1 MNGQEKKV
9 ALITGANRGIG
20 LEVARQLGRAG
31 LHVILTA
38 RNEEK
43 GRAAAASLEGEG
55 LSVDFCRLDLD
66 DPPTMEQT
74 RRWVE
79 EGMGRLDVLI
89 NNAAVSLDRGE
100 ATTQVSENTLRSTF
114 DTNVIG
120 TLQVIQA
127 LLPLFQSGGRIINVS
142 STQGQLS
149 TMEGG
154 QPAYRMGKAALN
166 AMTRILAAEL
176 QDEGITVNSVCPGWV
191 RTEMGSPEAPL
202 SVEEGADT
210 LVWLAIHP
218 EPMPTGK
225 FFRERAEQSW

>member
-1 MNGQEKKV
+1 MTEQAKRV

-20 LEVARQLGRAG
+20 LEVARQLGHAG

-38 RNEEK
+38 RDEEK
-43 GRAAAASLEGEG
+43 GRAATARLEEEG
-55 LSVDFCRLDLD
+55 LSVDFSRLDLC
-66 DPPTMEQT
+66 DPASMEST
-74 RRWVE
+74 RLWLE
-79 EGMGRLDVLI
+79 EKGGRLDVLI
-89 NNAAVSLDRGE
+89 NNAAISLDRGE
-100 ATTQVSENTLRSTF
+100 ATAVVSDTTLRSTF

-127 LLPLFQSGGRIINVS
+127 LLPLMGQGGRILNVS

-166 AMTRILAAEL
+166 AMTRILADEL
-176 QDEGITVNSVCPGWV
+176 KEDGISVNAVCPGWV
-191 RTEMGSPEAPL
+191 RTAMGSPEAPL

-210 LVWLAIHP
+210 LVWLSNHP

-225 FFRERAEQSW
+225 FFRERSTQAW

>member
-1 MNGQEKKV
+1 MSEQEQKV
-9 ALITGANRGIG
+9 VLITGANRGIG
-20 LEVARQLGRAG
+20 YEVARQLGHAG

-43 GRAAAASLEGEG
+43 GRAAVARLEEEG
-55 LSVDFCRLDLD
+55 LTAGFSRLDLD
-66 DPPTMEQT
+66 DPSTMEAT
-74 RRWVE
+74 FAWVKE
-79 EGMGRLDVLI
+79 KVGSLDVLI
-89 NNAAVSLDRGE
+89 NNAAISLDQGE
-100 ATTQVSENTLRSTF
+100 ATAVVSDTTLRSTF

-120 TLQVIQA
+120 TLQVIQT
-127 LLPLFQSGGRIINVS
+127 LLPVMGEGGRILNVS

-166 AMTRILAAEL
+166 AMTCILADEL
-176 QDEGITVNSVCPGWV
+176 KDDGVSVNAVCPGWV

-210 LVWLAIHP
+210 LVWLATHP
-218 EPMPTGK
+218 DPMPTGK
-225 FFRERAEQSW
+225 FFRERSVQAW